1 MTELGGISMDNYLEY
16 LAKLQSKMDFS
27 KNVNDEKVALY
38 FDMKNVNQR
47 VSNLYL
53 VILVSL
59 ELLLHVI
66 GVTTDIVHRNIIANV
81 MLLVFLFFGIVVLK
95 YAWDARFYKNLA
107 CCERDKIYFANY
119 DIVKNEILNDGEE
132 QIRQLILWNEMCDL
146 TIANQKRYKELLRIV
161 RAVCR
166 EYKEI
171 YK

>member
-1 MTELGGISMDNYLEY
+1 MDNYLEY

-66 GVTTDIVHRNIIANV
+66 GVTTDIVH
-81 MLLVFLFFGIVVLK
+81 
-95 YAWDARFYKNLA
+95 
-107 CCERDKIYFANY
+107 
-119 DIVKNEILNDGEE
+119 
-132 QIRQLILWNEMCDL
+132 
-146 TIANQKRYKELLRIV
+146 
-161 RAVCR
+161 
-166 EYKEI
+166 
-171 YK
+171 

>member
-1 MTELGGISMDNYLEY
+1 MDNYLEY

-95 YAWDARFYKNLA
+95 YAWDARFYKILHVA
-107 CCERDKIYFANY
+107 
-119 DIVKNEILNDGEE
+119 NEIRFIL
-132 QIRQLILWNEMCDL
+132 QI
-146 TIANQKRYKELLRIV
+146 TTLLKMRF
-161 RAVCR
+161 
-166 EYKEI
+166 
-171 YK
+171 

>member
-1 MTELGGISMDNYLEY
+1 
-16 LAKLQSKMDFS
+16 MDFS

-132 QIRQLILWNEMCDL
+132 QIR
-146 TIANQKRYKELLRIV
+146 
-161 RAVCR
+161 
-166 EYKEI
+166 
-171 YK
+171 